1 MQTNNSLNISD
12 SAAAEL
18 QELERVLEQ
27 ELSKGSPFITKEALR
42 VLRSGGKRLR
52 PLLTILF
59 SMTGAAYDSRRTLY
73 TAAAIETM
81 HMATLVHDD
90 TIDNAGQR
98 RGIDTTFKKHGIHTA
113 VYTGDWMLLKSLQML
128 SKAGEPDSV
137 TTEVLNTLADGMEF
151 VCNGEIDQYFGRGK
165 IPTAKVY
172 FQRIRGK
179 TAALFGASCAA
190 GAKIAGLSDSMI
202 RTASEFGES
211 FGIAFQ
217 IRDDM
222 IDMISTDAKAGK
234 PVENDLREGIITL
247 PVLLA
252 CNGSKSFKSM
262 VRSFLED
269 PDHLSVARIIKEAVD
284 HGALTLAREQCN
296 TYISRCIILL
306 DSMPEGQASVDLRN
320 LISLVFPDFMD
331 Q

>member
-1 MQTNNSLNISD
+1 MHTYNNVNISD
-12 SAAAEL
+12 SAASEL
-18 QELERVLEQ
+18 LKLEVILEQ

-42 VLRSGGKRLR
+42 VLKSGGKRLR

-59 SMTGAAYDSRRTLY
+59 SMTGKQYESERTLY
-73 TAAAIETM
+73 AAAAIETM

-128 SKAGEPDSV
+128 AKTGEPDSV
-137 TTEVLNTLADGMEF
+137 TTGLLNTLASGMEF

-165 IPTAKVY
+165 IPAAKTY

-190 GAKIAGLSDSMI
+190 GAKLAGLSDDMI
-202 RTASEFGES
+202 RYASGFGEN

-222 IDMISTDAKAGK
+222 IDMVSTDAKAGK

-252 CNGSKSFKSM
+252 CNESKAFKAR
-262 VRSFLED
+262 VRTFLAD
-269 PDHLSVARIIKEAVD
+269 PDHSSVSPIIRDTIANGGLV
-284 HGALTLAREQCN
+284 LARQKCDAYITECYRLTGLLPQCQA
-296 TYISRCIILL
+296 TDDLKHLL
-306 DSMPEGQASVDLRN
+306 TV
-320 LISLVFPDFMD
+320 VFPDFANT
-331 Q
+331 

>member
-12 SAAAEL
+12 SASAEL
-18 QELERVLEQ
+18 QELERILEQ

-42 VLRSGGKRLR
+42 VLKSGGKRLR

-59 SMTGAAYDSRRTLY
+59 SMTGEAYDSGRTLY

-128 SKAGEPDSV
+128 SKTGEPDSV
-137 TTEVLNTLADGMEF
+137 TTEVLNMLSEGMEF

-165 IPTAKVY
+165 IPTTKIY

-202 RTASEFGES
+202 RSASEFGES

-222 IDMISTDAKAGK
+222 IDMVSTDVKAGK

-252 CNGSKSFKSM
+252 CSRSKAFKTM
-262 VRSFLED
+262 VRSYLED
-269 PDHLSVARIIKEAVD
+269 PDHLSVSLIIKETVA
-284 HGALTLAREQCN
+284 HGGLVLAREQCDS
-296 TYISRCIILL
+296 YIARCITFL
-306 DSMPEGQASVDLRN
+306 DSIPPSQATDDLRN
-320 LISLVFPDFMD
+320 LISLVFPDFTD
-331 Q
+331 K